1 MPRPSG
7 PVARASPV
15 VVARTM
21 SVKHH
26 PPTASVAAPL
36 AVVLAAGKGTRM
48 GSDLPKVVFEAAGR
62 PLVRWVLDAL
72 ETAGVSDRIVV
83 VGYRAEL
90 VEAALAG
97 IPGVSF
103 ALQREQRGTGDA
115 VAAAATAIEDRIRND
130 PPHTRRPV
138 VIVCGDSPMLRPES
152 VTALLAEFERRT
164 AACLLGT
171 AVTAD
176 PAGLGRI
183 VRDAAGRFQRIVE
196 EKDAA
201 PAQREIR
208 EVNMSTY
215 VFDARDLLRSLA
227 RLDNANAAG
236 EYYLTDCPALLLD
249 DGRTVDATACLDPS
263 ETLSVNTPEQLAAVA
278 AVLSTR
284 VTSPP
289 WPRHAGSVG
298 GEAKVRT
305 D

>member
-1 MPRPSG
+1 
-7 PVARASPV
+7 
-15 VVARTM
+15 M
-21 SVKHH
+21 SVKHD
-26 PPTASVAAPL
+26 PSAASVATPL
-36 AVVLAAGKGTRM
+36 AVVLAAGRGTRM
-48 GSDLPKVVFEAAGR
+48 GSDLPKVVFEAVGR

-72 ETAGVSDRIVV
+72 EAAGVRDRIVV
-83 VGYRAEL
+83 VGHRAEL
-90 VEAALAG
+90 VQGALAD

-115 VAAAATAIEDRIRND
+115 VAAAAAAIEDRIRND
-130 PPHTRRPV
+130 PPDTRRPV
-138 VIVCGDSPMLRPES
+138 VIVCGDSPMLRPQS
-152 VTALLAEFERRT
+152 VTGLLAEFERRA

-183 VRDAAGRFQRIVE
+183 VRDAAGHFERIVE
-196 EKDAA
+196 EKDAT
-201 PAQREIR
+201 PAQRQIR

-215 VFDARDLLRSLA
+215 VFEARDLLRALA

-236 EYYLTDCPALLLD
+236 EYYLTDCPALLLRE
-249 DGRTVDATACLDPS
+249 GRTVDASACLDAS

-278 AVLSTR
+278 AVLSAR
-284 VTSPP
+284 VTSHP